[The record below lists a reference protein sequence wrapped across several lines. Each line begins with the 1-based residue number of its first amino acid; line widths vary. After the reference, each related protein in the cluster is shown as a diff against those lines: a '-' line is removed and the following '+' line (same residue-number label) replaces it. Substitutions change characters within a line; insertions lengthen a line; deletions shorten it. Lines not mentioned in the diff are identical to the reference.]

1 MVEIHVCVK
10 ESVDVSS
17 LEHDPKTMTPILE
30 KAQRKVGDFEM
41 NALEEAVRIK
51 EKHGGVVKI
60 FSAGPVVQTI
70 TMREALAIGADEA
83 YVVSSP
89 ELSNSDPWV
98 LANVLAALSRK
109 AGKADLILCGEASVD
124 ESNYQIGP
132 RIGEELG
139 IPALTHVSKLEL
151 QGSKA
156 IAHRSLEDRVE
167 VVEVQL
173 PAVVTVGLEIN
184 TPRLPSLLMIRAS
197 AKKPI
202 HQVQLQELGLPKEK
216 LTPRVRT
223 TSVRV
228 MKTERKRLVL
238 EGRLDEVA
246 EKLIAGLKGDGVLR

>member
-17 LEHDPKTMTPILE
+17 FEHDPKTMTPILE

-60 FSAGPVVQTI
+60 LTVGPSVQTI
-70 TMREALAIGADEA
+70 TMREALARGADEA

-89 ELSNSDPWV
+89 ELINSDPWV
-98 LANVLAALSRK
+98 QANVLAALSRK
-109 AGKADLILCGEASVD
+109 AGKADIILCGEASVD

-139 IPALTHVSKLEL
+139 IPVLTHVSKLEL
-151 QGSKA
+151 LGNKLVAQ
-156 IAHRSLEDRVE
+156 RSLEDRVE
-167 VVEVQL
+167 VIEVPL

-202 HQVQLQELGLPKEK
+202 HQVQLHELGLPGEK
-216 LTPRVRT
+216 LVPKVKT
-223 TSVRV
+223 TSIKV
-228 MKTERKRLVL
+228 MRTERKRVVL
-238 EGRLDEVA
+238 EGKMEEIA
-246 EKLIAGLKGDGVLR
+246 EKLIANLKGEGVLR